1 VRQAPATA
9 RSAPKS
15 VRVPS
20 INSHASRQRERILD
34 AAEMCFIQSGFH
46 GASMAHIATTAG
58 MSPGLIYRYFDSKSA
73 IVKAIIERHIE
84 SDQCQQIGKLN
95 SPADVTRGILEVF
108 ESWRRG
114 DDPKFNPVLLL
125 ELSAEATR
133 DAQIAHAVRSKD
145 RVIGEEIAE
154 AVRRC
159 ARLAGITLTPALARS
174 RAVMLQCLVE
184 GLAIRLVRDP
194 TLRRRTV
201 EPALEKI
208 IAELLS

>member
-1 VRQAPATA
+1 MRQAPAA
-9 RSAPKS
+9 PRSALKS
-15 VRVPS
+15 AGVPS
-20 INSHASRQRERILD
+20 IHSRAAKQCERILD

-84 SDQCQQIGKLN
+84 SDQCQKIGQLN
-95 SPADVTRGILEVF
+95 SAADVTRGILEVF
-108 ESWRRG
+108 ECWRRG
-114 DDPKFNPVLLL
+114 DDPKLNPVLLL

-145 RVIGEEIAE
+145 RVIGEEITE
-154 AVRRC
+154 AVRRS
-159 ARLAGITLTPALARS
+159 ARLAGITLTAADARS
-174 RAVMLQCLVE
+174 RAVVLQCLFE

-194 TLRRRTV
+194 TLRRRTLQ
-201 EPALEKI
+201 PALEKI
-208 IAELLS
+208 ITELLS